1 MTKEFSLWF
10 VYIIQTTCGKLYTGI
25 TTDIER
31 RFLEHTQVYQ
41 GLNKK
46 GAKFFRG
53 HEPQEILYFEEC
65 ADRSSASKREYQIK
79 SLSAM
84 KKRSLI
90 ESFKK

>member
-1 MTKEFSLWF
+1 MTKEVCLWF

-31 RFLEHTQVYQ
+31 RFQEHCEVYQ
-41 GLNKK
+41 GSGNK

-53 HEPQEILYFEEC
+53 HEPQEIIYSEKYL
-65 ADRSSASKREYQIK
+65 DRASASKREYQIK
-79 SLSAM
+79 MLSSA

-90 ESFKK
+90 D